1 MENSD
6 IRVVDNVKYVTDIR
20 SDFIIKRFM
29 IRCCGIPN
37 CGFGKLLEKLGFD
50 SNRVVYLKR
59 NKKASYGDI
68 ELYYSYDKDNFSD
81 KNKIVLSYYFI
92 KIINDD
98 SKKNYYVS
106 KDYNNKN
113 NVIMSYERY
122 KRKIRTDDKIVSFD
136 VYNDNVD
143 ILISNNNGDKI
154 EIRINTQMNDDE
166 IISELE
172 NNLDLRE
179 AILNIEF
186 DGSMDDKLDK
196 IISKFSIIKWDT
208 IRFKYFN
215 DNVEKYYIYL
225 NKMYDKLD
233 INVIDKNNKEEI
245 FYNLNKSDKVCL
257 NRLKEFINS
266 KYVIVLR
273 NDRYTLRLEFVNS
286 DIINELELRKY
297 LLNLEFPVRI
307 DEVFKNIR
315 EISLGD
321 IRGYNEI
328 FLNVKDGYHFTD
340 RMEIKNGVL
349 MEFVMTKDGY
359 EFGYDKD
366 DNFVCENSILGSKYT
381 IHMTGDKITEYNCKC
396 QDGID
401 NTDDSNRVMYR
412 AIRDAKEGKVRVRKL
427 IDDMLK

>member
-154 EIRINTQMNDDE
+154 EIRINTQMNDEE

-172 NNLDLRE
+172 NNLDLR
-179 AILNIEF
+179 
-186 DGSMDDKLDK
+186 
-196 IISKFSIIKWDT
+196 
-208 IRFKYFN
+208 
-215 DNVEKYYIYL
+215 
-225 NKMYDKLD
+225 
-233 INVIDKNNKEEI
+233 
-245 FYNLNKSDKVCL
+245 
-257 NRLKEFINS
+257 
-266 KYVIVLR
+266 
-273 NDRYTLRLEFVNS
+273 
-286 DIINELELRKY
+286 
-297 LLNLEFPVRI
+297 
-307 DEVFKNIR
+307 
-315 EISLGD
+315 
-321 IRGYNEI
+321 
-328 FLNVKDGYHFTD
+328 
-340 RMEIKNGVL
+340 
-349 MEFVMTKDGY
+349 
-359 EFGYDKD
+359 
-366 DNFVCENSILGSKYT
+366 
-381 IHMTGDKITEYNCKC
+381 
-396 QDGID
+396 
-401 NTDDSNRVMYR
+401 
-412 AIRDAKEGKVRVRKL
+412 
-427 IDDMLK
+427 